1 MYPLTSCSSLEIVC
15 SVVLS
20 SLADDDVDVV
30 GGVLV
35 VVEQL
40 RGRQFIYL
48 HTKYLS
54 LSLGT

>member
-1 MYPLTSCSSLEIVC
+1 M
-15 SVVLS
+15 LS
-20 SLADDDVDVV
+20 SLADDVV
-30 GGVLV
+30 VVVAGGVLV